1 MQPTEI
7 KAINESGFS
16 FKALL
21 TVALLCL
28 SGPSLAAEEKAV
40 TGQPVLSA
48 PAANT
53 GQGAEAV
60 AAAND
65 EASVSINQADAEQL
79 ACILKGVGLK
89 KAESIVRYRE
99 QNGPFTQIEQLQEVP
114 GIGPALFERNR
125 ARLKM

>member
-1 MQPTEI
+1 MQLAEM
-7 KAINESGFS
+7 KAVNGYGFS
-16 FKALL
+16 LKVLLAAALIGL
-21 TVALLCL
+21 A
-28 SGPSLAAEEKAV
+28 GPSMAAEEKSA
-40 TGQPVLSA
+40 TDQPVLSA
-48 PAANT
+48 PAVKA
-53 GQGAEAV
+53 GQGTEATV
-60 AAAND
+60 GIDN

-79 ACILKGVGLK
+79 ASVLKGVGLK

>member
-1 MQPTEI
+1 MQLTEI
-7 KAINESGFS
+7 KAVKAFS

-21 TVALLCL
+21 TIALLSLAGL
-28 SGPSLAAEEKAV
+28 SVAAEEKVGA
-40 TGQPVLSA
+40 GQPVLSV
-48 PAANT
+48 PAGNA
-53 GQGAEAV
+53 GQGAEAG

-79 ACILKGVGLK
+79 ASMLKGVGLK

-125 ARLKM
+125 TRLKM

>member
-1 MQPTEI
+1 MQLTEI
-7 KAINESGFS
+7 KAVKAFS

-21 TVALLCL
+21 TVALLSLAGL
-28 SGPSLAAEEKAV
+28 SVAAEEKVGA
-40 TGQPVLSA
+40 GQPVLSV
-48 PAANT
+48 PAGNA
-53 GQGAEAV
+53 GQGAEAG
-60 AAAND
+60 ATAND

-79 ACILKGVGLK
+79 ASMLKGVGLK

-125 ARLKM
+125 TRLKM

>member
-1 MQPTEI
+1 MQLTEI
-7 KAINESGFS
+7 KAVKAFS

-21 TVALLCL
+21 TVALLSLAGL
-28 SGPSLAAEEKAV
+28 SVAAEEKVGA
-40 TGQPVLSA
+40 GQPELSE
-48 PAANT
+48 PAGNA
-53 GQGAEAV
+53 GQGAEAG

-79 ACILKGVGLK
+79 ASMLKGVGLK

-125 ARLKM
+125 TRLKM

>member
-1 MQPTEI
+1 MQLTEI
-7 KAINESGFS
+7 KAVNGYGFS
-16 FKALL
+16 LKVLL
-21 TVALLCL
+21 TAALICL
-28 SGPSLAAEEKAV
+28 AGPSAAAEEKRPV
-40 TGQPVLSA
+40 GQTVLSA
-48 PAANT
+48 PAVNAE
-53 GQGAEAV
+53 QGAEA
-60 AAAND
+60 AAHD

-79 ACILKGVGLK
+79 ASVLKGVGLK

>member
-1 MQPTEI
+1 ME
-7 KAINESGFS
+7 A
-16 FKALL
+16 
-21 TVALLCL
+21 
-28 SGPSLAAEEKAV
+28 
-40 TGQPVLSA
+40 
-48 PAANT
+48 
-53 GQGAEAV
+53 GQGTEAAV
-60 AAAND
+60 GIDN

-79 ACILKGVGLK
+79 ASVLKGVGLK

>member
-1 MQPTEI
+1 MQLTEI
-7 KAINESGFS
+7 KAVKVFS

-21 TVALLCL
+21 TIALLSLAGL
-28 SGPSLAAEEKAV
+28 SVAAEEKVGA
-40 TGQPVLSA
+40 GQPVLSV
-48 PAANT
+48 PAGNA
-53 GQGAEAV
+53 GQGAEAG
-60 AAAND
+60 AAVND

-79 ACILKGVGLK
+79 ASMLKGVGLK

-125 ARLKM
+125 TRLKM

>member
-7 KAINESGFS
+7 KAVKQSGFS

-28 SGPSLAAEEKAV
+28 TGPAMAADEKTV
-40 TGQPVLSA
+40 TGQPVLSV
-48 PAANT
+48 PAANA
-53 GQGAEAV
+53 GQDAEAV
-60 AAAND
+60 AAVSD

-79 ACILKGVGLK
+79 ASILKGVGLK

>member
-1 MQPTEI
+1 MQLTEI
-7 KAINESGFS
+7 KAVKAFS

-21 TVALLCL
+21 TVALLSLAGL
-28 SGPSLAAEEKAV
+28 SVAAEEKVGA
-40 TGQPVLSA
+40 GQPVLSV
-48 PAANT
+48 PAGNA
-53 GQGAEAV
+53 GQGAEAG

-79 ACILKGVGLK
+79 ASMLKGVGLK

-125 ARLKM
+125 TRLKM

>member
-1 MQPTEI
+1 MQLAEI
-7 KAINESGFS
+7 KAVNGYGFS
-16 FKALL
+16 LKALL
-21 TVALLCL
+21 TAALICL
-28 SGPSLAAEEKAV
+28 AGPSMAAVENAAAAP
-40 TGQPVLSA
+40 PVLSA
-48 PAANT
+48 PAVKA
-53 GQGAEAV
+53 GQGSEVAV
-60 AAAND
+60 DD

-79 ACILKGVGLK
+79 ASVLKGVGLK

>member
-1 MQPTEI
+1 MQLTEI
-7 KAINESGFS
+7 KAVKAFS

-21 TVALLCL
+21 TIALLSLAGL
-28 SGPSLAAEEKAV
+28 SVAAEEKVGA
-40 TGQPVLSA
+40 GPPVLSV
-48 PAANT
+48 PAGNA
-53 GQGAEAV
+53 GQGAEAG

-79 ACILKGVGLK
+79 ASMLKGVGLK

-125 ARLKM
+125 TRLKM

>member
-1 MQPTEI
+1 MQLAEM
-7 KAINESGFS
+7 KAVNAYGFS
-16 FKALL
+16 LKVLLAAALIGL
-21 TVALLCL
+21 A
-28 SGPSLAAEEKAV
+28 GPSMAAEEKST

-48 PAANT
+48 PAMKA
-53 GQGAEAV
+53 GQGTEAAV
-60 AAAND
+60 GIDD

-79 ACILKGVGLK
+79 ASVLKGVGLK

>member
-1 MQPTEI
+1 MQLTEI
-7 KAINESGFS
+7 KAVKAFS

-21 TVALLCL
+21 TVALLSLAGL
-28 SGPSLAAEEKAV
+28 SVAAEEKVGAE
-40 TGQPVLSA
+40 QPVLSV
-48 PAANT
+48 PAGNA
-53 GQGAEAV
+53 GQGAEAG
-60 AAAND
+60 AAVNE

-79 ACILKGVGLK
+79 ASILKGVGLK

-125 ARLKM
+125 TRLKM

>member
-1 MQPTEI
+1 
-7 KAINESGFS
+7 
-16 FKALL
+16 LL
-21 TVALLCL
+21 AVALIGLA
-28 SGPSLAAEEKAV
+28 GPSMAAEEKSA
-40 TGQPVLSA
+40 TDQPVLSA
-48 PAANT
+48 PAVKA
-53 GQGAEAV
+53 GQGTEAAV
-60 AAAND
+60 GIDD

-79 ACILKGVGLK
+79 ASVLKGVGLK

>member
-1 MQPTEI
+1 MQLAEM
-7 KAINESGFS
+7 KAVNGYGFS
-16 FKALL
+16 LKVLLAAALIGL
-21 TVALLCL
+21 A
-28 SGPSLAAEEKAV
+28 GPSMAAEEKSA
-40 TGQPVLSA
+40 TDQPVLSA
-48 PAANT
+48 PAVKA
-53 GQGAEAV
+53 GQGTEAAV
-60 AAAND
+60 GIDN

-79 ACILKGVGLK
+79 ASVLKGVGLK

>member
-1 MQPTEI
+1 MQLTEI
-7 KAINESGFS
+7 KAVKAFS

-21 TVALLCL
+21 TVALLSLAGL
-28 SGPSLAAEEKAV
+28 SVAAEEKVGA
-40 TGQPVLSA
+40 GQPVLSV
-48 PAANT
+48 PAGNA
-53 GQGAEAV
+53 GQGAEAG
-60 AAAND
+60 AAVNE

-79 ACILKGVGLK
+79 ASILKGVGLK

-125 ARLKM
+125 TRLKM

>member
-1 MQPTEI
+1 MQLTEI
-7 KAINESGFS
+7 KAVKAIS

-21 TVALLCL
+21 TAALLSLAGL
-28 SGPSLAAEEKAV
+28 SVAAEEKVGA
-40 TGQPVLSA
+40 GQPVLSV
-48 PAANT
+48 PAGNA
-53 GQGAEAV
+53 GQGAEAGT
-60 AAAND
+60 AANE

-79 ACILKGVGLK
+79 ASILKGVGLK

-125 ARLKM
+125 TRLKM

>member
-1 MQPTEI
+1 MQLTEI
-7 KAINESGFS
+7 KAVKAFS

-21 TVALLCL
+21 TVALLSLAGL
-28 SGPSLAAEEKAV
+28 SVAAEEKVGA
-40 TGQPVLSA
+40 GQPVLSV
-48 PAANT
+48 PAGNA
-53 GQGAEAV
+53 GQGTEAG

-79 ACILKGVGLK
+79 ASMLKGVGLK

-125 ARLKM
+125 TRLKM

>member
-1 MQPTEI
+1 MQLAEM
-7 KAINESGFS
+7 KAVNGYGFS
-16 FKALL
+16 LKVLLAAALIGL
-21 TVALLCL
+21 A
-28 SGPSLAAEEKAV
+28 GPSMAAEEKSV
-40 TGQPVLSA
+40 TDQPVLSA
-48 PAANT
+48 PAVKA
-53 GQGAEAV
+53 GQGTEAAV
-60 AAAND
+60 GIDD

-79 ACILKGVGLK
+79 ASVLKGVGLK

>member
-1 MQPTEI
+1 MQLAEM
-7 KAINESGFS
+7 KAVNGYGFS
-16 FKALL
+16 LKVLLAAALIGL
-21 TVALLCL
+21 A
-28 SGPSLAAEEKAV
+28 GPSMATEEKSA
-40 TGQPVLSA
+40 TDQPVLSA
-48 PAANT
+48 PAVKA
-53 GQGAEAV
+53 GQGTEAAV
-60 AAAND
+60 GIDD

-79 ACILKGVGLK
+79 ASVLKGVGLK